1 MAFIQED
8 VDKDDAAVGGQ
19 DGEIPFRDWVNGQAQ
34 DLGVLVQ
41 TDCLTLT
48 LLLVVDLL

>member
-1 MAFIQED
+1 MAFIEKD
-8 VDKDDAAVGGQ
+8 VDKDDSSVGGQ
-19 DGEIPFRDWVNGQAQ
+19 NGEIPFRDWVNGQAQ

-41 TDCLTLT
+41 ADCLTLT

>member
-8 VDKDDAAVGGQ
+8 VDKDDAAVRGQ